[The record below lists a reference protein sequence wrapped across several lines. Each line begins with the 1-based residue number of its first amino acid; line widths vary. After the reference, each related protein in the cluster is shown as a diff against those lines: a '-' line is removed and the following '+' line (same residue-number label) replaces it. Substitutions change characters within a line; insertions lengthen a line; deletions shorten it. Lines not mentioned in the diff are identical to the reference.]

1 MFGTAARAACN
12 GKLASNF
19 FQAQRLRMPTT
30 LSQQLFL
37 NPARRSANIYFKSN
51 FSTTVRRPQETQKAV
66 NSAST
71 APTPAAPVQPA
82 VWERLGPLTQF
93 FRWYGKSNTQR
104 PYLTQ
109 FLSSLVIFC
118 TGDLAAQ
125 YFGGEEYDYKRTL
138 RILAISAGSS
148 IIIFKWLVSLRL
160 LLQILLN
167 GQMLMN
173 ARFCQVPLHCP

>member
-1 MFGTAARAACN
+1 MFGAAARTACH
-12 GKLASNF
+12 GKLAPNF
-19 FQAQRLRMPTT
+19 LRAQRLHIPTT
-30 LSQQLFL
+30 SSPSQQLFL
-37 NPARRSANIYFKSN
+37 KFNPARRPANLSFKST
-51 FSTTVRRPQETQKAV
+51 FSTTIRRPQEAQKAV
-66 NSAST
+66 NSAAT

-82 VWERLGPLTQF
+82 FWERLGPLTQF

-148 IIIFKWLVSLRL
+148 IIIFKWLVYSML
-160 LLQILLN
+160 LAHSQFPVN
-167 GQMLMN
+167 VQ
-173 ARFCQVPLHCP
+173 REC